1 MRKQFYLHANPKH
14 MALQLLVVDDEQDV
28 CTLFQQRF
36 RKELR
41 TQKLS
46 FAFAHNGSEALQYLR
61 NHQDEE
67 VTVLSDINMPGMSGL
82 ELLKHIRQDFDT
94 LKPEVLMITA
104 YGDPES
110 YNQAISLGASD
121 LLTKPLDFNLLR
133 QKLHLQD

>member
-1 MRKQFYLHANPKH
+1 M
-14 MALQLLVVDDEQDV
+14 QLLVVDDKPDV

-46 FAFAHNGSEALQYLR
+46 FAFANNGTEALHYLR
-61 NHQDEE
+61 NHKDEN

-82 ELLKHIRQDFDT
+82 ELLRHIKEDFEAS
-94 LKPEVLMITA
+94 KPEVLMITA
-104 YGDPES
+104 YGDSES
-110 YNQAISLGASD
+110 YNQAINLGASD